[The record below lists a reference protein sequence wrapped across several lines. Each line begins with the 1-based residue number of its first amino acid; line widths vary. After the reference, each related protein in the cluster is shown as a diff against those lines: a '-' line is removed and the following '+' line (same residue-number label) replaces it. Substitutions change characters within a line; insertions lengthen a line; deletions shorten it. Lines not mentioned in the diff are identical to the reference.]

1 MHQVEGIHIGLGEG
15 KLFFI
20 ICLLDF
26 GMLRQG
32 LTTKPRLDLNPLPSL
47 CGLLSVRI
55 AN

>member
-1 MHQVEGIHIGLGEG
+1 MHQVEGIHIGLGDG

-26 GMLRQG
+26 GILRQG
-32 LTTKPRLDLNPLPSL
+32 LTTKPRLDLNPLSSL
-47 CGLLSVRI
+47 CGHLSVRI